1 VNRAIKAAAVTG
13 FVTAGLLGLAGPAS
27 AHNTLVD
34 SDPKNGTNTATGP
47 ATITLTFDQPVQAA
61 ASVNSVVVIGPDG
74 GHWESGDISVDGTR
88 VTTPVNP
95 LGPAGGY
102 RIGYRILSNDGH
114 PVTGQ
119 IEFTLTAAGAG
130 PSTGARPDPSA
141 DGAAPA
147 AAVGSED
154 GGGLPTLVW
163 ITGAVVLLA
172 GGLVLALRLGR
183 DSNR

>member
-1 VNRAIKAAAVTG
+1 MVIPVLM
-13 FVTAGLLGLAGPAS
+13 TASLLGLAGPAS

-34 SDPKNGTNTATGP
+34 SDPKDGTSTATGP
-47 ATITLTFDQPVQAA
+47 ASITLTFDQPVQAA
-61 ASVNSVVVIGPDG
+61 ASVNSVVVVGPDG
-74 GHWESGDISVDGTR
+74 GHWESGDVSVVDTR
-88 VTTPVNP
+88 VTTAVNP
-95 LGPAGGY
+95 LGPAGEY
-102 RIGYRILSNDGH
+102 RIGYRVLSNDGH

-119 IEFTLTAAGAG
+119 IEFTLTASGAG
-130 PSTGARPDPSA
+130 PSTGTRPDPSA
-141 DGAAPA
+141 DPSASDPA
-147 AAVGSED
+147 ASGSED